1 MNLVV
6 FSLNAVARFPHREI
20 ENCLREA
27 QLDQGYEPKVNK
39 HFPQDL
45 NIFKAFKNH
54 FGPGLSE
61 DEKKEKLEL
70 LIQAFSKKVKKLF
83 LEDDDLFEIR
93 PGVQSLFGE
102 IEKDKAW
109 KYAIISHLDA
119 NTTRFIMQSC
129 GVFSKDKL
137 TLSAE
142 DGKDYKQQIL
152 QLIKRVQ
159 KNSPPP
165 ITHFF
170 SLEKEDN
177 LPRETTLIL
186 PKKSKNEN
194 NYFTYRRF
202 EEYFKTTK
210 KSKKKKN
217 K

>member
-1 MNLVV
+1 
-6 FSLNAVARFPHREI
+6 
-20 ENCLREA
+20 
-27 QLDQGYEPKVNK
+27 
-39 HFPQDL
+39 
-45 NIFKAFKNH
+45 
-54 FGPGLSE
+54 
-61 DEKKEKLEL
+61 
-70 LIQAFSKKVKKLF
+70 
-83 LEDDDLFEIR
+83 
-93 PGVQSLFGE
+93 
-102 IEKDKAW
+102 
-109 KYAIISHLDA
+109 
-119 NTTRFIMQSC
+119 
-129 GVFSKDKL
+129 VFSKDKL

-159 KNSPPP
+159 KNSQPP

-186 PKKSKNEN
+186 PKKSKKEN